1 MNYVEVDH
9 SSFTTTMQLRGRT
22 TLRQDQRKDRNGMER
37 QEYYDN
43 VTDQSIGY
51 RVLDTNNIERYFLR
65 EE

>member
-1 MNYVEVDH
+1 
-9 SSFTTTMQLRGRT
+9 MQLRGRT
-22 TLRQDQRKDRNGMER
+22 TLRQEQRKDRNGMER

>member
-1 MNYVEVDH
+1 MNYVEVDP

-22 TLRQDQRKDRNGMER
+22 TLRQEQRKDRNGMER